1 MTLVGLLQALKEN
14 NQISEQ
20 DMIDAVEFFVDT
32 SNSTDTIDKM
42 YKKIKSAKEAEDAIE
57 KAHQIL
63 LQGRIINDA

>member
-32 SNSTDTIDKM
+32 SNSTDK
-42 YKKIKSAKEAEDAIE
+42 
-57 KAHQIL
+57 
-63 LQGRIINDA
+63 

>member
-20 DMIDAVEFFVDT
+20 DMIEVVEYFVDT

>member
-1 MTLVGLLQALKEN
+1 
-14 NQISEQ
+14 
-20 DMIDAVEFFVDT
+20 
-32 SNSTDTIDKM
+32 M